1 MNLFFPLK
9 TMNIKNMFKKLG
21 EKANV
26 PQIDETQFESLKKSE
41 AIKLIVDLKGQIF
54 ILNESLNQAKADT
67 QEKIDENQMLQQ
79 QSKAL

>member
-1 MNLFFPLK
+1 
-9 TMNIKNMFKKLG
+9 MNIKNMFKKLG

-67 QEKIDENQMLQQ
+67 QEKIDENQML
-79 QSKAL
+79 

>member
-1 MNLFFPLK
+1 
-9 TMNIKNMFKKLG
+9 MNIKNMFKKLG
-21 EKANV
+21 EKVNV